1 MFCANI
7 RIAKSM
13 HSTNA
18 VVKVS
23 TGRRE
28 MEEPKFKL
36 NTKLVSSLFLK
47 ILVHK
52 FQLNNVNQYL
62 YSPTKQC
69 ITIPVHCKVQLN
81 NVEHQWSTCASVY
94 IPYQVHVPYSP
105 TKLYLYSPAVPADR
119 RALWTWFR
127 RRRVDCKT
135 TSRWNPRDSSP
146 LSPHPHWYSG
156 QDRSSSVAPP
166 LSAPPA
172 RTADC

>member
-36 NTKLVSSLFLK
+36 NTKLASSLFLK

-52 FQLNNVNQYL
+52 FQLNNVKQYL
-62 YSPTKQC
+62 NSPTKQC

-105 TKLYLYSPAVPADR
+105 TKLYLPYPPHLREQQIVSFFWTTKSTVPRPLSNRIKYFGFRWRIR
-119 RALWTWFR
+119 RAIRILGLT
-127 RRRVDCKT
+127 
-135 TSRWNPRDSSP
+135 DSSG
-146 LSPHPHWYSG
+146 Y
-156 QDRSSSVAPP
+156 
-166 LSAPPA
+166 
-172 RTADC
+172 